1 MTKKRIKKLKEQ
13 YKNEKSV
20 FFVYIIL
27 RLIVIASIIF
37 SALNRNFESVFVCAL
52 TLILFTV
59 PFFIEENLGI
69 EIPSALQIIII
80 LFVFAAEILGELGE
94 FYVKFPYW
102 DAMLH
107 TLNGFLCAAV
117 GFSLVD
123 ILNRNSRIK
132 FSLSPFFLSVVAFC
146 FSMTIGVLWEF
157 FEFSCDILL
166 NIDMQKDTVIN
177 VINSV
182 KLNPS
187 GANKVVSITDIGKT
201 VIDGKELNIN
211 GYLDIGLF
219 DTMKDLL
226 VNFVGAVIFSFIGYF
241 YVKNRGEGK
250 FAKKFIPTIRS
261 ETDAKDCI
269 NSHQTE

>member
-1 MTKKRIKKLKEQ
+1 MNKKRTAKLKELYQ
-13 YKNEKSV
+13 KEKTV
-20 FFVYIIL
+20 FFVYVIL
-27 RLIVIASIIF
+27 RIIVIASTIL
-37 SALNRNFESVFVCAL
+37 SALNRNFESVFVCVL

-69 EIPSALQIIII
+69 EIPSALQIIIT
-80 LFVFAAEILGELGE
+80 LFIFAAGILGELGE

-102 DAMLH
+102 DTMLH

-132 FSLSPFFLSVVAFC
+132 FSLSPFFLCVVAFC

-157 FEFSCDILL
+157 FEFGCDIFL

-177 VINSV
+177 IINSV
-182 KLNPS
+182 KLNPD
-187 GANKVVSITDIGKT
+187 GANEVVSIANIKTT
-201 VIDGKELNIN
+201 VIDGTKLPVY

-219 DTMKDLL
+219 DTMKDLI
-226 VNFVGAVIFSFIGYF
+226 VNFIGAIVFSFIGYF
-241 YVKNRGEGK
+241 YVKNRGEGN
-250 FAKKFIPTIRS
+250 FAKKFIPTLKDEKES
-261 ETDAKDCI
+261 ETMHI
-269 NSHQTE
+269 

>member
-1 MTKKRIKKLKEQ
+1 MNKKRTDKLKEL
-13 YKNEKSV
+13 YKKDKPV
-20 FFVYIIL
+20 FFVYIVL
-27 RLIVIASIIF
+27 RIIVIASIVL
-37 SALNRNFESVFVCAL
+37 SALNKNFESVFVCAL
-52 TLILFTV
+52 TLILFTI

-80 LFVFAAEILGELGE
+80 CFIFAAEILGELGE

-102 DAMLH
+102 DTMLH

-123 ILNRNSRIK
+123 VLNRNSRIK

-157 FEFSCDILL
+157 FEFSCDFFL

-182 KLNPS
+182 KLNPE
-187 GANKVVSITDIGKT
+187 GANKVISVTGIEKT
-201 VIDGKELNIN
+201 TVNGTELPVN

-226 VNFVGAVIFSFIGYF
+226 VNFIGALIFSFIGYF

-250 FAKKFIPTIRS
+250 FAKKFIPTI
-261 ETDAKDCI
+261 KDV
-269 NSHQTE
+269 